1 MLSALVVVKT
11 KRQYLAVASG
21 GDFTGTVCLVVKLH
35 PAASGRVY
43 AAYGGVYVCTALM
56 WLRVVDGVK
65 LSLYDWTGALI
76 ALCGMLIIVAGWGR
90 T

>member
-21 GDFTGTVCLVVKLH
+21 GDFSGTVCLVVNV
-35 PAASGRVY
+35 ASCGEWACLR
-43 AAYGGVYVCTALM
+43 GLWWRLM

-90 T
+90 A